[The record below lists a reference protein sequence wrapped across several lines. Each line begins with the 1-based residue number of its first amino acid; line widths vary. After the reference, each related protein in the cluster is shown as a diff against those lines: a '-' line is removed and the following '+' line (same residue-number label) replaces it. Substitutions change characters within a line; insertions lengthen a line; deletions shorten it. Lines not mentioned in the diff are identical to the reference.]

1 MEEPELVVVEPELEA
16 DDELVDEEVLDEVL
30 VDLRLAELT
39 VPLGVEEPL
48 LTEPVGPK
56 MGVTYVEFAPA
67 GTTAAAD

>member
-1 MEEPELVVVEPELEA
+1 MEEPELVVVELEV
-16 DDELVDEEVLDEVL
+16 DDELADEEEVLDEVL

-56 MGVTYVEFAPA
+56 TGVTYVEFAPA
-67 GTTAAAD
+67 GTTAAGD